1 MLCIAPASSSPG
13 KARLRSLA
21 KNMAA
26 LIERAM
32 RMFCLNGEDPAA
44 EPLGGEAAAGQRHYF
59 LKVPLGVGPVMTLW
73 FTPS

>member
-1 MLCIAPASSSPG
+1 
-13 KARLRSLA
+13 
-21 KNMAA
+21 MAA